1 MVTLSSGAICRYP
14 TKGLSPG
21 FAAIWESCDSAEKP
35 TTRHDPNAAAPTSNE
50 RRDTGRS
57 RSSDARDKCSILCSQ
72 DPSGFMNG
80 RANALICIAATQIS
94 AHRIVDFRIG
104 RLAVRVQQTNRGHHL
119 TGLTIPALRNIQLR
133 PRCLDYFGHP
143 PRGSLNRHDG
153 PVDNIANA
161 RLTGS
166 RRLAIQMHGA
176 RTAESLAAAVLRA
189 IQRSVIPKHPK

>member
-14 TKGLSPG
+14 TKGLAPG
-21 FAAIWESCDSAEKP
+21 FAAIWESCDFAEKP

-104 RLAVRVQQTNRGHHL
+104 RLAAPVQQTKSRPYL
-119 TGLTIPALRNIQLR
+119 AGLTKPPLRSSPPPSTSSLYL
-133 PRCLDYFGHP
+133 PPPP
-143 PRGSLNRHDG
+143 PR
-153 PVDNIANA
+153 P
-161 RLTGS
+161 T
-166 RRLAIQMHGA
+166 Q
-176 RTAESLAAAVLRA
+176 
-189 IQRSVIPKHPK
+189 PPPHPR